1 MYIYVHCIYF
11 SEILALRRYSSIR
24 VEIKSS
30 TTTTTTTTTTAA
42 AAAAAATTTTK
53 NAKGSSVFHRI
64 S

>member
-1 MYIYVHCIYF
+1 MYIYVHCNFF

-24 VEIKSS
+24 VEIKSTTS
-30 TTTTTTTTTTAA
+30 TTATTTTTT
-42 AAAAAATTTTK
+42 

>member
-30 TTTTTTTTTTAA
+30 TTTTTTTTTAA
-42 AAAAAATTTTK
+42 AAAAAAATTTK

>member
-30 TTTTTTTTTTAA
+30 TATTTTTTTTA